1 MAISMRK
8 ENSKEEWLLNEDC
21 KTPARKKTEKC
32 YYSALS
38 YGFMYYPPP
47 VLF

>member
-1 MAISMRK
+1 MKIVK
-8 ENSKEEWLLNEDC
+8 HQQE
-21 KTPARKKTEKC
+21 RKKTEKC
-32 YYSALS
+32 YYSTLS